1 MAIDV
6 KCIALPTENENVNMY
21 LPVHPILAT
30 PSPFSDLREPR
41 VKVRSLPSLG
51 RGLSHPESI
60 IQATLPQSLRRAKT
74 LSPFGLAALTL
85 SGKGKR
91 FTDLS

>member
-1 MAIDV
+1 MIT
-6 KCIALPTENENVNMY
+6 KCRGMQGGV
-21 LPVHPILAT
+21 ILLEVISKRA
-30 PSPFSDLREPR
+30 FSF
-41 VKVRSLPSLG
+41 SS
-51 RGLSHPESI
+51 
-60 IQATLPQSLRRAKT
+60 TLPQSLRRAKT

>member
-1 MAIDV
+1 
-6 KCIALPTENENVNMY
+6 MY
-21 LPVHPILAT
+21 HNTTRSLDEPILTAARLKIAICEHL
-30 PSPFSDLREPR
+30 SLIHRSR
-41 VKVRSLPSLG
+41 VGLLG
-51 RGLSHPESI
+51 RKVPRNL
-60 IQATLPQSLRRAKT
+60 LPQSLRRAKT